1 MKKKINPEHQ
11 KSSLSIYSWIK
22 CIICL
27 SKPFCIVVDDVVDES
42 DDNDDA
48 ETESEIETEID
59 DDKDQHFKVGR
70 DKINRQKYSD
80 FLFKLLNLMNK
91 CILNVR
97 SSFWRFSGQF
107 LNLKKLQK
115 LKEGECCL
123 KISTILV
130 QIASRFLSKFVC
142 FILDVS
148 GVQWSRT
155 TDSFSSVLFLP

>member
-22 CIICL
+22 WIICL

-70 DKINRQKYSD
+70 DKINRQK
-80 FLFKLLNLMNK
+80 
-91 CILNVR
+91 
-97 SSFWRFSGQF
+97 SG
-107 LNLKKLQK
+107 
-115 LKEGECCL
+115 
-123 KISTILV
+123 
-130 QIASRFLSKFVC
+130 IAIFYLSCWVWW
-142 FILDVS
+142 VS
-148 GVQWSRT
+148 A
-155 TDSFSSVLFLP
+155 F